1 MSGQRDGRTSGFRAP
16 PSYLVFLLPYASNT
30 PFTTQKP
37 HGMFSQPTRPGLQ
50 CFCRVCSLNRI
61 KTSRIVLNH
70 VEDDTSPLAY
80 HSMRTPMQAST

>member
-1 MSGQRDGRTSGFRAP
+1 MIIIIMSGQRDGRTSGFRAP

-50 CFCRVCSLNRI
+50 CFCKDYSSYCCCLRATLGLFSLCSF
-61 KTSRIVLNH
+61 
-70 VEDDTSPLAY
+70 
-80 HSMRTPMQAST
+80 